1 MRKSA
6 SHESPHPTS
15 KETPKTVDLRRLMA
29 DPNLRCPVTNAMVA
43 VLEAIPN
50 GTCMSYFATDM
61 ANAML
66 STAAELVPRSKRPR
80 GARGR
85 CVDPGVEA
93 EINASWYQRQK
104 AKRRVR

>member
-1 MRKSA
+1 
-6 SHESPHPTS
+6 
-15 KETPKTVDLRRLMA
+15 MA

-43 VLEAIPN
+43 VLETIPD

-61 ANAML
+61 ANVIL
-66 STAAELVPRSKRPR
+66 STAAELALRSKRPR

-93 EINASWYQRQK
+93 EINASWHQREK
-104 AKRRVR
+104 AKGRVR